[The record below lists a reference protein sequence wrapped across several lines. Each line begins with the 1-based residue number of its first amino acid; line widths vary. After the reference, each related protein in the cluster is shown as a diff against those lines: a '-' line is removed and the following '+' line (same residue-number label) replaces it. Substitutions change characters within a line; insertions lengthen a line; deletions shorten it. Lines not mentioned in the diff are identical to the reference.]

1 MKITLPFIAI
11 AILSTLS
18 FAYCLNSCPSCGNL
32 PVPYPLST
40 GPSCGDP
47 DYRLYCDNK
56 VLELKSAK
64 GRYYKVISIDPPS
77 YSLVISPPSISPGSC
92 ISSDLTDGGLQ
103 IDDMSPFNISNRNTV
118 LLFNCSQSLLLSPF
132 NCSSNSV
139 CRNFE
144 RVDEGIKYRKTL
156 CCSFLK
162 DSPSVSVSQR
172 IRIRVWSVHGIYKCG
187 RNWWECRARIMEGWD
202 WAAMAASTGL
212 ASIKLSY
219 NKIACLVCYL
229 GLDSLVYF

>member
-1 MKITLPFIAI
+1 MKITLPSIAI

-47 DYRLYCDNK
+47 DFRLYCDNK

-118 LLFNCSQSLLLSPF
+118 LLFNCSQSLLLSPL
-132 NCSSNSV
+132 NCSYNSV
-139 CRNFE
+139 CRKFE
-144 RVDEGIKYRKTL
+144 LAADDGISGCQETL

-162 DSPSVSVSQR
+162 DSPSMSRR
-172 IRIRVWSVHGIYKCG
+172 IRIRVGACTAYTSVVAIDEKAEPGSWKVGIELQ
-187 RNWWECRARIMEGWD
+187 WLPV
-202 WAAMAASTGL
+202 L
-212 ASIKLSY
+212 A
-219 NKIACLVCYL
+219 
-229 GLDSLVYF
+229 